1 VSRND
6 AQLGT
11 ARTADGHLSSL
22 FHCFLFIALVYPV
35 VYSQAAFAQSKAAS
49 VIPAA
54 FNPSSGA
61 FLEQNSASLFVTPI
75 SSNDVKVRYIGSDTI
90 TKKADSPIN
99 FADFAG
105 GFLFKTSRRIGLG
118 IGEILPPVSIQRKI
132 DAIPIV
138 ILRQPNLVNLDINAN
153 VKYGFSIFG
162 GYLVHDRLSLGA
174 GLAARQIAVKAQ
186 AKTESGEK
194 LLDGTFTL
202 STTNLNI
209 GANYV
214 AIPDKLRIGLTTAVF
229 ASTGVATNIDTPLAV
244 GPNSSALNNNK
255 VASNL
260 VFGDLLA
267 GAEFIPNSHTRIY
280 LDLFAK
286 RADKNQK
293 EFSLVDLVPKKKD
306 IHDTAS
312 VFVGGRFRAAEK
324 QHALVG
330 YSYEPSAIGP
340 GSPGETGL
348 SGFGMKETALLYSGF
363 GDLFPAWSI
372 SVGLQYGPGLKILTD
387 ADPTPRKSEHQKGV
401 KTPEKHAKTDIW
413 DRVTFSIG
421 MRYRRASLGV
431 DEAGELPAA
440 YSQTR
445 IQFPVSILST
455 F

>member
-1 VSRND
+1 MVHTK
-6 AQLGT
+6 T
-11 ARTADGHLSSL
+11 AFS
-22 FHCFLFIALVYPV
+22 
-35 VYSQAAFAQSKAAS
+35 QSKAAS
-49 VIPAA
+49 ILPAA
-54 FNPSSGA
+54 FNPASGV
-61 FLEQNSASLFVTPI
+61 FLEQNSAGLFVTPI

-132 DAIPIV
+132 DGIPIV

-153 VKYGFSIFG
+153 VKYGFSFFG
-162 GYLVHDRLSLGA
+162 GYLVNDRLSVGA

-202 STTNLNI
+202 STTNLNV

-214 AIPDKLRIGLTTAVF
+214 AIPDKLRLGLTTAVF
-229 ASTGVATNIDTPLAV
+229 ASTGVATHIDTPLVA
-244 GPNSSALNNNK
+244 GPNSSALNNTK

-260 VFGDLLA
+260 IFGDLLA

-280 LDLFAK
+280 LDLLAK

-293 EFSLVDLVPKKKD
+293 EFSLVDLVQKKKD

-330 YSYEPSAIGP
+330 YSYEPSAVGP
-340 GSPGETGL
+340 GSAGETGL
-348 SGFGMKETALLYSGF
+348 SGFGMKETAMLYSGF

-387 ADPTPRKSEHQKGV
+387 ADPISRKSEHPKGI
-401 KTPEKHAKTDIW
+401 KSPEKGPEKRPKTDIW
-413 DRVTFSIG
+413 DRVTFSVG

-431 DEAGELPAA
+431 DDAGELPAA

-445 IQFPVSILST
+445 IQFPISILSN